1 MTMKHLKKV
10 SRLNMADFTDYCISF
25 YGPGGLYPMKMTEED
40 VSRAVRLLEM
50 IGNLEVSG
58 DSIDRERVRDVVRV
72 MRGDKTSTNWEI

>member
-1 MTMKHLKKV
+1 MAHLKKA
-10 SRLNMADFTDYCISF
+10 SPMNMANFTDYCISF
-25 YGPGGLYPMKMTEED
+25 YGPRGLYPMKMTEED